1 MVKVEIA
8 EARSE
13 VMAPLSAA
21 SMESYTRAYPY
32 LVKLHML
39 QASHSLLRLITYL
52 AQILPLAKHN
62 GIHERN
68 AKIEEITLACP
79 CTHWSQLAPT
89 TFGYDDHVRH
99 FSLSVSTLCD
109 TTEQAQQCG
118 GQHLVL
124 WSAAALPRELL
135 PWR

>member
-39 QASHSLLRLITYL
+39 QASFPLLQMR
-52 AQILPLAKHN
+52 KH
-62 GIHERN
+62 
-68 AKIEEITLACP
+68 L
-79 CTHWSQLAPT
+79 
-89 TFGYDDHVRH
+89 
-99 FSLSVSTLCD
+99 
-109 TTEQAQQCG
+109 
-118 GQHLVL
+118 GQHL
-124 WSAAALPRELL
+124 LL
-135 PWR
+135 PCPPPPLARFICTSLTCATERQQISVPLSSPPVSMDVAENV

>member
-39 QASHSLLRLITYL
+39 QASCSLLHLTKKSGTMVLVPPPRPNLL
-52 AQILPLAKHN
+52 
-62 GIHERN
+62 
-68 AKIEEITLACP
+68 
-79 CTHWSQLAPT
+79 LAPPCHFICT
-89 TFGYDDHVRH
+89 SLTCATERQKKSDPL
-99 FSLSVSTLCD
+99 FSLR
-109 TTEQAQQCG
+109 
-118 GQHLVL
+118 VL
-124 WSAAALPRELL
+124 MDVLGNVWP
-135 PWR
+135 

>member
-39 QASHSLLRLITYL
+39 QASHSLL
-52 AQILPLAKHN
+52 HM
-62 GIHERN
+62 
-68 AKIEEITLACP
+68 IETPGTNLVACP
-79 CTHWSQLAPT
+79 PSPPPHPPDRQ
-89 TFGYDDHVRH
+89 FG
-99 FSLSVSTLCD
+99 FLC
-109 TTEQAQQCG
+109 C
-118 GQHLVL
+118 V
-124 WSAAALPRELL
+124 
-135 PWR
+135 